1 VLRGKSVP
9 REVLRGKSVR
19 GDREVVP
26 QGVVSEIRRKE
37 CAECADEKRSK
48 REGARDVLSRTEHG
62 QTDSKVMGAKVT
74 EGEGRERV
82 RL

>member
-1 VLRGKSVP
+1 VYQLP
-9 REVLRGKSVR
+9 AEVLRGKSVR

-26 QGVVSEIRRKE
+26 QGVVSESRRKE
-37 CAECADEKRSK
+37 CAECADEKRKKRSK